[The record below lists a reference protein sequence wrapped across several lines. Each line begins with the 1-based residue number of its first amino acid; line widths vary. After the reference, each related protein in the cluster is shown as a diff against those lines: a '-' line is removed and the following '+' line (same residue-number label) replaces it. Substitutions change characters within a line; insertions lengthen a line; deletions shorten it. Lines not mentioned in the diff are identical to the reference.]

1 MITEFKIFESEE
13 NFENLGTNTAY
24 WSWEDDSQTK
34 TAEILLDKNTD
45 TLYLKINAVWVK
57 TGLGAGKRESDLEF
71 VNIGNLQKPNL
82 SLVRTLLKKHN
93 IQKSVAASGF
103 NIHWSDEEGN
113 KMSLS
118 ELIQNYKDEN
128 NSNTEFKHIK
138 SISDF
143 KNSIKNDTIDDIE
156 LVQYSDRSYALFGLG
171 TKQIKDNLINLGCRY
186 NKFLTDPKTGEKRPG
201 WIFSNNKLDKIKQL
215 IKN

>member
-93 IQKSVAASGF
+93 IQKSIASYGF
-103 NIHWSDEEGN
+103 KIHWSDNEGN

-128 NSNTEFKHIK
+128 NSKPEFKHIK
-138 SISDF
+138 SIYDF
-143 KNSIKNDTIDDIE
+143 KDSIKSNDIE
-156 LVQYSDRSYALFGLG
+156 LVQYSERSYALFGLG
-171 TKQIKDNLINLGCRY
+171 TKQIKDELINLGCRY
-186 NKFLTDPKTGEKRPG
+186 NKFLTDPKTGQKRPG

-215 IKN
+215 IKKN